1 MCYRPLRISNPSRFY
16 HSDQPKTI
24 TVPCGYCE
32 DCRRVKQNEWFFR
45 AYMEYMD
52 SVSNGGA
59 VYFPTLTYDDEHLP
73 SVLLPDENDNVLKV
87 GCFCSED
94 IRSMMRKLRVYLQR
108 DGYEYKN
115 IKFIVCSEFGE
126 KKGRPHYHMLLFI
139 PFQLKKDI
147 HEETAYVLDLLR
159 RSWVNG
165 FVGEPRFGLR
175 LTDIRGVRY
184 AMKYV
189 TKDINFYD
197 LRYVY
202 DVTCDKPIR
211 TSFSFRE
218 YLSVDDDSL
227 KRYRKELCKG
237 VMPFH
242 RQSLGFG
249 LSFLE
254 LIHEKCLNDDELVQF
269 LVNDQWRLCDG
280 EHGIFPIPQYYH
292 RKIER
297 IIDKQVLELTHKVKY
312 SFTEVGAK
320 VKIGKLYEN
329 ILRSVK
335 DIKGLNDEFIKTQL
349 PENVPLGVPVSKT
362 RAYFED
368 RAEILAD
375 LLPFLKKVDVYDLAL
390 YKNLMRY
397 VPASEDE
404 TALSAFISASQV
416 VDRLV
421 NSPFFDVDVA
431 TIYGIPDGV
440 ELATPLKYHHN
451 LKYQLTYAD
460 IPSFEIYE
468 KIVRMLDTLSMY
480 VNMQK
485 NYKMRVANQKKK
497 ENKQK
502 YVKFTS
508 HPSIKDDKEV
518 PRPDKAN
525 RGCSNPN
532 IVRN

>member
-1 MCYRPLRISNPSRFY
+1 
-16 HSDQPKTI
+16 
-24 TVPCGYCE
+24 
-32 DCRRVKQNEWFFR
+32 
-45 AYMEYMD
+45 MEYMD
-52 SVSNGGA
+52 VVSAGGA
-59 VYFPTLTYDDEHLP
+59 VFFPTLTYDDDHLP
-73 SVLLPDENDNVLKV
+73 SVFLPDEDDNVLKV
-87 GCFCSED
+87 GCFCSDD
-94 IRSMMRKLRVYLQR
+94 IRSMMRKMRVYLQR

-115 IKFIVCSEFGE
+115 IKFIVCSEFGD

-139 PFQLKKDI
+139 PFELKTD
-147 HEETAYVLDLLR
+147 YVLDILR

-165 FVGEPRFGLR
+165 FVGVPRFGLK

-197 LRYVY
+197 VRDVY
-202 DVTCDKPIR
+202 DITGDKPVR

-218 YLSVDDDSL
+218 YLSVDDDCL

-237 VMPFH
+237 VLPFH

-254 LIHEKCLNDDELVQF
+254 RIHEKCLNDDDLVKF
-269 LVNDQWRLCDG
+269 LVDDQWKLCDG

-297 IIDKQVLELTHKVKY
+297 IIDKEVLDLTHKVKY
-312 SFTEVGAK
+312 SFTEIGAK

-329 ILRSVK
+329 ILRTVK
-335 DIKGLNDEFIKTQL
+335 DIKGINLEYLKTQL
-349 PENVPLGVPVSKT
+349 PNYVPLGVPPSK
-362 RAYFED
+362 ALVYLED
-368 RAEILAD
+368 RDEILSN

-390 YKNLMRY
+390 YKNLLRY

-404 TALSAFISASQV
+404 TELSAFMSVSQV
-416 VDRLV
+416 VERLV
-421 NSPFFDVDVA
+421 NSSVYDVDVA
-431 TIYGIPDGV
+431 SIYGCPDCV
-440 ELATPLKYHHN
+440 VLATPLKYHPA
-451 LKYQLTYAD
+451 LMYEPTYSD
-460 IPSFEIYE
+460 IPSFELYE
-468 KIVRMLDTLSMY
+468 KIVRMLDTFNMY

-485 NYKMRVANQKKK
+485 NYKMRVDNQKKK

-502 YVKFTS
+502 YVKFTNYD
-508 HPSIKDDKEV
+508 SIKDDKEISHS
-518 PRPDKAN
+518 DKAN